1 MIDANEEMSTP
12 PVPEDLAETPR
23 RRAPQVIERGLG
35 RVPPH
40 SVDAEQ
46 AVLGCIL
53 INPNESLGLCLE
65 KLRTPQTLDTD
76 GKSRVPSDETH
87 FFYDLKHQL
96 IFELLVEMCEAKE
109 AVDILTLANR
119 LRDRGQL
126 DTIGGPA
133 YLASLEDSVPSAANL
148 TYYLDIVWEKYLLRK
163 MLKVCTGMLQDAYS
177 HEGDVEQLLD
187 EAETRIH
194 RINDE
199 RVGERQADMK
209 TLVNKA
215 IEEVEAQH
223 LRKGE
228 ISGIPT
234 GFHDLD
240 KLTDGL
246 QAGEMIVVAA
256 RPSMGKTSLAMNI
269 VEHVAMTAKKPVG
282 VFSLEMTSKQLV
294 TRMLFSQAR
303 MNLRT
308 ARDGFLIS
316 SDFPKM
322 TAAAGR
328 LAKAPLYI
336 DDTAGL
342 SILQLRAKARRMK
355 HQHDVQLIVVDYLQL
370 LNSTSRRA
378 RDNRQQEI
386 TEISS
391 GIKTLAKELNLP
403 VIILSQLNRE
413 MERDKARKPRLSDL
427 RESGAIEQDAD
438 IVGLLYKPASSED
451 EEDGLVEPNEGE
463 PVNLLIAKQ
472 RNGPTGDVCMTF
484 FKSYTRFENAARI
497 SSEDVPME

>member
-1 MIDANEEMSTP
+1 MIDANEEMPIP
-12 PVPEDLAETPR
+12 PVPEDLTETPR
-23 RRAPQVIERGLG
+23 RRVPQVNEHGLG

-53 INPNESLGLCLE
+53 INPNESLDLCLE
-65 KLRTPQTLDTD
+65 KLRTPQTLDTE
-76 GKSRVPSDETH
+76 GKSRGQSDETH

-96 IFELLVEMCEAKE
+96 IFELLVDMCEAKE
-109 AVDILTLANR
+109 AVDTLTLANR

-163 MLKVCTGMLQDAYS
+163 LLKVCTGMLQDAYS

-199 RVGERQADMK
+199 RTGERQADMK
-209 TLVNKA
+209 TLVRKA

-223 LRKGE
+223 LRKGA
-228 ISGIPT
+228 ITGIPT
-234 GFHDLD
+234 GFLDLD
-240 KLTDGL
+240 NLTDGL

-269 VEHVAMTAKKPVG
+269 AAHVALEAKKPVG
-282 VFSLEMTSKQLV
+282 VFSLEMTSEQLV

-386 TEISS
+386 TEISG
-391 GIKTLAKELNLP
+391 GIKTLAKELHLP

-438 IVGLLYKPASSED
+438 IVGLLYKPTSGED
-451 EEDGLVEPNEGE
+451 EEDGLAELNEGE

-472 RNGPTGDVCMTF
+472 RNGPTGDVSLTF
-484 FKSYTRFENAARI
+484 FKNYTRFENAARI
-497 SSEDVPME
+497 DSEDVPME